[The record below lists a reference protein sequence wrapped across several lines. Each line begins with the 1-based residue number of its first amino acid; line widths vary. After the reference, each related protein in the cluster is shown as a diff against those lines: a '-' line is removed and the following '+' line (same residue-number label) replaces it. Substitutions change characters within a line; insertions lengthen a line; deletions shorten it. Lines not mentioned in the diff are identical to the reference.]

1 MCLALAMLPLPVGAG
16 VFVVPPGPVAAQS
29 RGASSIPDSILRD
42 LADGRHWKAS
52 RALRAHLAPVA
63 SAAVRD
69 RMLLAE
75 AEAGWR
81 NWEGAVAA
89 LIGEGGD
96 TVDAPPRFW
105 YLLGTALEETGDRAG
120 AVRALTRFVGAVPAA
135 DRLAL
140 AARSRLARELARTDA
155 AAAALEAVERLGGPS
170 PRLRDWTALS
180 VARILAGRGDGASV
194 GRLFALI
201 TDPDVRRLGWRLE
214 TDAWAQAGDTAR
226 ALEALLEV
234 LAAGRT
240 SGADRTQT
248 LALEWRY
255 RLSLGDSAGSVAAME
270 ALLRRSTR
278 GTEAL
283 AAALAH
289 WRVASNSGPE
299 VLRTV
304 ARAFGNGGE
313 FGPAVRAWRLAERR
327 GAVLTEE
334 ERAALARAYNGSGD
348 RDGAVR
354 VYRDLAASDDPA
366 VAAPAIAA
374 WAAIRTRQGRHGDAG
389 TLRNRLVERFPARPE
404 ALDVIF
410 FRADD
415 HHDAGRLD
423 QAIDHYRRV
432 VDMYA
437 AADRAGLARMR
448 WGQLH
453 LERGER
459 EAALEVFEGYLEEF
473 PNGRRWEEASYWGAR
488 TAEALGDAALARRLR
503 ARIRDESPLSYYA
516 FLLTEDG
523 GTTFAPELPEGR
535 PAPAPE
541 WLEGELGVL
550 DLLEEAGLDDAAD
563 AHVAAMKTRAADSE
577 ELQLRLAAALEEAGR
592 TLDAIRLGLELR
604 RNGRPW
610 DLALVRVV
618 YPFPYRELVTSR
630 ARELGLDPYLL
641 AGLIRQESAF
651 VPAIVSPAGAIG
663 LTQVMPATGRQL
675 ARSVGPRGFRT
686 EMLETPELNVHLG
699 TRFLSDLFGRYD
711 GVVPLVLSAYNAGPT
726 RANRWRRLPEAAD
739 PYRFTERIPFAETRD
754 YVKIVTRNRAL
765 YRWLHGGER

>member
-1 MCLALAMLPLPVGAG
+1 MLPLPVATG
-16 VFVVPPGPVAAQS
+16 VSVALPGPVAAQS
-29 RGASSIPDSILRD
+29 GGASTIPDSILRD

-81 NWEGAVAA
+81 NWEGAVTA

-96 TVDAPPRFW
+96 TVGAPPRFW

-135 DRLAL
+135 DRLGL

-170 PRLRDWTALS
+170 PRLGDWTALS

-194 GRLFALI
+194 GRLLALI
-201 TDPDVRRLGWRLE
+201 TDPDVRRRGWRLE

-226 ALEALLEV
+226 ALEALMDI

-240 SGADRTQT
+240 SGADRTET

-255 RLSLGDSAGSVAAME
+255 RLSLGDSAASVAAME

-304 ARAFGNGGE
+304 ARALGNGGE

-327 GAVLTEE
+327 GAVLTEG

-354 VYRDLAASDDPA
+354 VYLDLAASGDPA

-410 FRADD
+410 FRGDD

-459 EAALEVFEGYLEEF
+459 EAALEVFEDYLEEF

-488 TAEALGDAALARRLR
+488 AAEALGDAALARRLR

-516 FLLTEDG
+516 VLLTEG
-523 GTTFAPELPEGR
+523 GGATFAPDLPGV
-535 PAPAPE
+535 PPPTTPQ
-541 WLEGELGVL
+541 WLEAGLEVL
-550 DLLEEAGLDDAAD
+550 ALLEEAGLEDAAD
-563 AHVAAMKTRAADSE
+563 AHVGAMKTRAADSE
-577 ELQLRLAAALEEAGR
+577 ELQLRLAAALQQAGR
-592 TLDAIRLGLELR
+592 TLDGIRLGLELR
-604 RNGRPW
+604 RDGRPW

-651 VPAIVSPAGAIG
+651 APEIVSPAGAIG

-675 ARSVGPRGFRT
+675 AGSVGPRRFRT

-699 TRFLSDLFGRYD
+699 TRFLSDLFERYD
-711 GVVPLVLSAYNAGPT
+711 GIVPLVLSAYNAGPT

-739 PYRFTERIPFAETRD
+739 PLRFTERIPFAETRD

-765 YRWLHGGER
+765 YRWLYGGER